1 MATQIDWRRELDASF
16 GSGDDLPVGHYVA
29 AGHTAVRRRRAAV
42 VAAGV
47 AASIVVGTSWALAP
61 GDAPRSDRAP
71 VATEP
76 TASASESAS
85 ATASPSSPAA
95 APEPASSFPWR
106 KGEPPARALP
116 GRLEIRPG
124 AVVHE
129 RRDDLYPGKDT
140 ESAALDISFR
150 GERWWLV
157 LEWKK
162 GGSSMSS
169 SRPEDGFAE
178 SFDAFVRAEVATGGM
193 TSVPADD
200 VPGMAGGL
208 ATWHGGELEPAPGVT
223 VVRRAEDPVPG
234 DDSLGLVLRSEGR
247 TTWALFT
254 QGGNASTWELETDSG
269 WLTFDQWLADQVA
282 VQTGSPGMRLVRL
295 AADGTVSG
303 VAPSV
308 EVLEQQADPDLPAYG
323 TDTASASAVALLD
336 WQGERWFV
344 LAVQLPREVA
354 VTTFAASKTGGAETL
369 DEFVAFVADQ
379 ADEGGLR

>member
-1 MATQIDWRRELDASF
+1 MTTQIDWRRELDASF

-29 AGHTAVRRRRAAV
+29 AGHTAVRRRRAAAA
-42 VAAGV
+42 AAGV
-47 AASIVVGTSWALAP
+47 AAAVVVGTTWVLGP

-76 TASASESAS
+76 TATAS
-85 ATASPSSPAA
+85 ATASPSSAA
-95 APEPASSFPWR
+95 DPEPASSFPWR

-208 ATWHGGELEPAPGVT
+208 ATWRGGVLEPAPGVS
-223 VVRRAEDPVPG
+223 VVKQVEDPVPG

-254 QGGNASTWELETDSG
+254 QGGNASAWELETDSG

-282 VQTGSPGMRLVRL
+282 VQTGSPGVRLVRL
-295 AADGTVSG
+295 AADGTVSP

-344 LAVQLPREVA
+344 LAVQLPRDVA
-354 VTTFAASKTGGAETL
+354 VTTVAASKAGGAETL
-369 DEFVAFVADQ
+369 DEFVADQ

>member
-1 MATQIDWRRELDASF
+1 MDTEIDWQRELDASF
-16 GSGDDLPVGHYVA
+16 GSAPDVA
-29 AGHTAVRRRRAAV
+29 AGHYVTAGRRAVRRRRATMA
-42 VAAGV
+42 AAGV
-47 AASIVVGTSWALAP
+47 AASIVVGTTWALAP

-76 TASASESAS
+76 S
-85 ATASPSSPAA
+85 ATASPSSPASD
-95 APEPASSFPWR
+95 PEPAASLPWR

-116 GRLEIRPG
+116 GGLEIRPG

-129 RRDDLYPGKDT
+129 RRDALYPGKDT
-140 ESAALDISFR
+140 ESAALDISYR

-157 LEWKK
+157 LEWDK
-162 GGSSMSS
+162 GGSGMSS

-178 SFDAFVRAEVATGGM
+178 SFDAFVRAEVADGGM
-193 TSVPADD
+193 TSVPVDD

-208 ATWHGGELEPAPGVT
+208 ATWHGGNLEAAPGVS
-223 VVRRAEDPVPG
+223 VVRQVEDPVPG

-282 VQTGSPGMRLVRL
+282 VQTGSPGVRLVEL
-295 AADGTVSG
+295 AADGTVSAA
-303 VAPSV
+303 APSV
-308 EVLEQQADPDLPAYG
+308 EVLDQQADPDLPAYG
-323 TDTASASAVALLD
+323 TDSARTSAVALLD

-344 LAVQLPREVA
+344 LAVRFPRQEVA
-354 VTTFAASKTGGAETL
+354 VTTVAASKAGGAETL
-369 DEFVAFVADQ
+369 EQFVAFVADQ